1 MADQDRTRTAAAP
14 DRTRT
19 DAYLARIGAARPAAP
34 TAGALRAL
42 HLAHLRAVPFEN
54 LSVHLGED
62 ITLDAD
68 ALVAKLV
75 DRRRGGFCYE
85 LNGAFAALLAALGYD
100 VTLLQARGVGE
111 GGRPGIPYDHLAL
124 RVRDDRGGDWLA
136 DIGFGTHTHFPLAYE
151 ERGEQREPGGVF
163 RIEDAADG
171 DLLVLRDGEPQY
183 LLDQRPRA
191 LRDFE
196 AGAWYHRTS
205 PASHFT
211 RSLVCSLLTEDG
223 RITLS
228 GHTLTTT
235 VGTERTRTEL
245 PTDAA
250 ALKAYDQYFGITL
263 DRLPPEP
270 ELPEG

>member
-1 MADQDRTRTAAAP
+1 MDHPHPTRLN
-14 DRTRT
+14 RTRT

-34 TAGALRAL
+34 TAEALRAL
-42 HLAHLRAVPFEN
+42 HLAHLRTVPFEN

-62 ITLDAD
+62 ITLDTD
-68 ALVAKLV
+68 TLVAKLV

-85 LNGAFAALLAALGYD
+85 LNGAFAALLDALGFE

-124 RVRDDRGGDWLA
+124 RVRDTEGEDWLA
-136 DIGFGTHTHFPLAYE
+136 DVGFGTHSHFPLAYE
-151 ERGEQREPGGVF
+151 ERGDQSEPGGVF
-163 RIEDAADG
+163 RVEEAAEG

-191 LRDFE
+191 LRDFT

-211 RSLVCSLLTEDG
+211 RSLVCSLLTEGG

-235 VGTERTRTEL
+235 VGAERTRTEL

-250 ALKAYDQYFGITL
+250 VLDAYDQHFGIAL
-263 DRLPPEP
+263 DRVPPEP
-270 ELPEG
+270 DIAEG

>member
-1 MADQDRTRTAAAP
+1 MDPIDSSRA
-14 DRTRT
+14 

-34 TAGALRAL
+34 TADALRDL
-42 HLAHLRAVPFEN
+42 HLAHLRTVPFEN
-54 LSVHLGED
+54 LSVHLAED
-62 ITLDAD
+62 VVLDAD
-68 ALVAKLV
+68 RLVAKLV

-85 LNGAFAALLAALGYD
+85 LNGAFGALLASLGFR
-100 VTLLQARGVGE
+100 VTLLQARAVGDD
-111 GGRPGIPYDHLAL
+111 GRFGIPYDHLAL
-124 RVRDDRGGDWLA
+124 RVRDADGTDWLA

-151 ERGEQREPGGVF
+151 DRDDQHDPGGVF
-163 RIEDAADG
+163 RIEEAADG

-183 LLDQRPRA
+183 LLDRRPRA

-211 RSLVCSLLTEDG
+211 KSLVCSLLTGDG
-223 RITLS
+223 RVTLS

-245 PTDAA
+245 PTDDAV
-250 ALKAYDQYFGITL
+250 LKAYDQHFGIAL
-263 DRLPPEP
+263 DRIPPEP
-270 ELPEG
+270 NSAEG